1 MSLQR
6 LPSKLE
12 QEIQELQRKFRVL
25 ENDKRAYSED
35 AQGVI
40 RKQRATIE
48 KLTRENRK
56 MKQDLN
62 DARAVPSNRSE
73 QKLNADK
80 LSRTTEQKDVLERRL
95 AEETERSGK
104 LDEQQDLLVTRLQ
117 QIRTE
122 LAKRGGKNVSK
133 EIENSIHKNIL
144 ISENRLNTAL
154 QKFNETLTGNKELR
168 VHIDG
173 LRRERQVFDGI
184 YKKLESELGGKKR
197 EMANIIEQA
206 NAAYEA
212 RDQAQ
217 AQMAALKQQADKEH
231 VEFEKEW
238 RELGRLI
245 ENDKKMKEF
254 MRQKERRRLEDSLR
268 DANAKQEE
276 EKRKAQKQALQQAQ
290 LKEDANRANQEKLR
304 IYEEAFSKIQ
314 AATGITH
321 IDELVDSF
329 IEAEDKNFSLFNYA
343 NTLTADLEKLEV
355 EAASLK
361 GETAQLKGLNLSS
374 KDSAKQK
381 ALMLLEEQWTR
392 TEKKAENYEQLHQQ
406 SQKTLTAVRAAIQ
419 SIFNRIGCNS
429 ADTLERLGTPNISES
444 SMLKFLAV
452 IEERTMDIASFYQF
466 SSGQLDDAALAGPLA
481 ASPAA
486 GKSGKGGKVGPGGT
500 GAAGATAG
508 VGGVFK
514 LPSTVEDLSDEDE
527 EEEED
532 DQRPFNRDE
541 LKQRIVRV
549 IQKRQDKLKKPP
561 TSNIGV
567 VPVTKLK

>member
-1 MSLQR
+1 M
-6 LPSKLE
+6 
-12 QEIQELQRKFRVL
+12 QRKFRVL

-62 DARAVPSNRSE
+62 DARASPSNRAE
-73 QKLNADK
+73 QKLSAEK
-80 LSRTTEQKDVLERRL
+80 LSRTTEQKDTLDRRL
-95 AEETERSGK
+95 QEEAERATK
-104 LDEQQDLLVTRLQ
+104 LDEQTELIQTRLA
-117 QIRTE
+117 QIRSE
-122 LAKRGGKNVSK
+122 MAKRGGKNAVK
-133 EIENSIHKNIL
+133 EIETGIQKNIGIL
-144 ISENRLNTAL
+144 ENRLNTAL
-154 QKFNETLTGNKELR
+154 QKFNETITANKELR

-184 YKKLESELGGKKR
+184 YKKLEAELAGKKR

-231 VEFEKEW
+231 AEFEKEW

-254 MRQKERRRLEDSLR
+254 MRQKERRRLEESLR

-276 EKRKAQKQALQQAQ
+276 EKRKAQKQAMQQAQ
-290 LKEDANRANQEKLR
+290 MKEDANRMNQEKLK

-314 AATGITH
+314 AATGITN

-343 NTLTADLEKLEV
+343 NTLTADLEKLET
-355 EAASLK
+355 EAGGLK
-361 GETAQLKGLNLSS
+361 GENAQLKGHNLST

-381 ALMLLEEQWTR
+381 ALMQLEERWTK
-392 TEKKAENYEQLHQQ
+392 TEKKAEHYEQLYQQ
-406 SQKTLTAVRAAIQ
+406 SSKTLTSVRAAIQ

-429 ADTLERLGTPNISES
+429 VETIERVGTPNISES
-444 SMLKFLAV
+444 SMLKFLAA
-452 IEERTMDIASFYQF
+452 IEERTMEIVSLHQAHSGSLDVEIA
-466 SSGQLDDAALAGPLA
+466 A
-481 ASPAA
+481 PAVT
-486 GKSGKGGKVGPGGT
+486 KKTGT
-500 GAAGATAG
+500 GVKPGAAG
-508 VGGVFK
+508 GGGFK
-514 LPSTVEDLSDEDE
+514 LPSTVEDLSEDEE

-532 DQRPFNRDE
+532 DQRPFNREE

-549 IQKRQDKLKKPP
+549 IQKRQAKKSP
-561 TSNIGV
+561 
-567 VPVTKLK
+567 KK